1 MAWGARNLI
10 STQDRTLLLAST
22 VLAFDGEARPPRAA
36 VVVLRTLAP
45 RALAGRLVALVLI
58 IIGTL
63 FFASPLPIL
72 RREALAPGTALVV
85 VVAVLARA
93 LALLLVALVGLV
105 VGAFVETF
113 PLRRPLLHRWGRL
126 VS

>member
-10 STQDRTLLLAST
+10 STQ
-22 VLAFDGEARPPRAA
+22 PRAA
-36 VVVLRTLAP
+36 VVVLFTFPA

-63 FFASPLPIL
+63 FFTRPVSISL
-72 RREALAPGTALVV
+72 REAGSSITTLSIFI
-85 VVAVLARA
+85 AVLARA

-105 VGAFVETF
+105 V
-113 PLRRPLLHRWGRL
+113 LR
-126 VS
+126 VAIVTTS